1 MQKVMKMKCKEKGVY
16 QVLQQVE
23 DNGEGCVKEF
33 WNCVFQEHMLH
44 KYPFLHVLQNKLCAN
59 VESSPEGIESS
70 DEQQKD
76 SKMRT
81 VYKTGYQSAVVLS
94 VERAST
100 KSILVEE
107 RWFTPEEFVKQ
118 GITRTDGHWE
128 RDILCH
134 GKPLKHLVQKK
145 ILDVHPQG
153 CRCQLCHR
161 KKTHQEKD
169 DDVCNI
175 CNRGQNLVNC
185 TECSLAFHHH
195 CHLPA
200 LQDKKPVSNW
210 KCTFCLVKNYLD
222 FWISMALN
230 VALKSPV
237 SGNLRCEYLLLH
249 LYKDT
254 QLMLTERNVTKLDQ
268 VKNKLQN
275 NEYKTV
281 KEFVQDIN
289 HIYKSSNRGNVPVEG
304 EDKVHKNF
312 HRNFISVFKIQ

>member
-1 MQKVMKMKCKEKGVY
+1 MKMKCKEKGVY

-44 KYPFLHVLQNKLCAN
+44 KYPFLHVLQNKLCARQFMVPSKPSIEKPTGSEEKSAEQEVRGTKRKKIVEIEEEEEPGPALVSSSDHTKPIYH

-76 SKMRT
+76 SENEDSVQDWLPVSCGSVSGKL
-81 VYKTGYQSAVVLS
+81 YKTRFTG
-94 VERAST
+94 AST

-134 GKPLKHLVQKK
+134 GKPLKHLVQ
-145 ILDVHPQG
+145 
-153 CRCQLCHR
+153 
-161 KKTHQEKD
+161 
-169 DDVCNI
+169 
-175 CNRGQNLVNC
+175 
-185 TECSLAFHHH
+185 
-195 CHLPA
+195 
-200 LQDKKPVSNW
+200 
-210 KCTFCLVKNYLD
+210 
-222 FWISMALN
+222 
-230 VALKSPV
+230 
-237 SGNLRCEYLLLH
+237 RCEYLLLH

-289 HIYKSSNRGNVPVEG
+289 HIYKSSNRGAAVQSCAGQEIRDHTA
-304 EDKVHKNF
+304 ETEL
-312 HRNFISVFKIQ
+312 S